1 MKNNRRKYLVVL
13 AIIII
18 LIIILVKCAQS
29 GGVQEV
35 TPIFEGFG
43 IKILPS

>member
-1 MKNNRRKYLVVL
+1 MKNNRKKYLIIL

-18 LIIILVKCAQS
+18 VIIVLVKCAQS
-29 GGVQEV
+29 GSAEV

-43 IKILPS
+43 IKILPQ